1 MFIFGIF
8 AFILCW
14 VNLALLV
21 VNNQEQSITT
31 SNSMT
36 TAPAPPIG
44 QKGTASIIYM
54 NRNIYAET
62 LDLSQQTNLKIFHA
76 ERSTFRQIIFP
87 IITDSE
93 ININI
98 DGVFLELPLNTFPQN
113 MSKFIFVFNNG
124 PGLIDSNA
132 LSTALTSTN
141 RLIEFGIYDSIF
153 DNLHIPNLNFAS
165 LNGMQIAIY
174 YSHFFAVDNCP
185 GVLSS
190 GNIVFPPDYDAWR
203 GTSFANLPNITT
215 IGNLYAVFN
224 ASVSTFNYY
233 YIVVNNILFNVG
245 NITLSG
251 GPVIIIN
258 YNPMLQNIGRITI
271 INPLSEMFGDFRF
284 NNFSAS
290 VISQILIDYDAS
302 GGTRGTLRFEGNPG
316 TGTPAPAT
324 PGRIAYDSLISKMW
338 SITF

>member
-1 MFIFGIF
+1 
-8 AFILCW
+8 
-14 VNLALLV
+14 LV
-21 VNNQEQSITT
+21 MVNNNNNQQQSITT

-93 ININI
+93 VNINI

-113 MSKFIFVFNNG
+113 MSKFIFVYNNG

-165 LNGMQIAIY
+165 LNGMQIGIY
-174 YSHFFAVDNCP
+174 YSHNFAVDSCQ

-190 GNIVFPPDYDAWR
+190 GNIVLSPDYDAWR
-203 GTSFANLPNITT
+203 GTSFAYLPNITT

-224 ASVSTFNYY
+224 VPYIGSPYTNYY
-233 YIVVNNILFNVG
+233 TITVNNILLNVG
-245 NITLSG
+245 NITLTG
-251 GPVIIIN
+251 GLEIIIN
-258 YNPMLQNIGRITI
+258 FNPMLQNIGRITI
-271 INPLSEMFGDFRF
+271 VNPANGMLGDFRL

-290 VISQILIDYDAS
+290 VISQILIDYDATGAT
-302 GGTRGTLRFEGNPG
+302 GGTLQFAGNPG

-324 PGRIAYDSLISKMW
+324 PGRIAYDSLIGKIW
-338 SITF
+338 TINF